1 MGDDREFDRM
11 LEEELTALPLP
22 DDTVAEVNPWRRAM
36 VRIVWGTGLT
46 TLTLNFWYLN
56 YLLPAVGVVLLFLGF
71 RTLRRENRWFALCWG
86 LSLLDLASFYVG
98 RVMDATIW
106 VRDLPPLG
114 AALALLGLVRSF
126 CLWRGIRAVRRCAGQ
141 EDRAGAAAA
150 LLTFQCALV
159 ALGLLGGGNLQLQG
173 LVFVVIFLGLYICIM
188 RSLAKLPALLD
199 GAGYVVRAAGARL
212 SELAVWIT
220 WAVLLAAGLLV
231 AGTVFCRY
239 PMEWSPVEAG
249 EQREL
254 EEIRDSLLA
263 LGMPEQVAEDLA
275 PGDLALLEG
284 ALSVTVQ
291 VREEPFNDGREERS
305 VSGRTIHV
313 QTVYDVRELC
323 LSDIAVELPG
333 GRWRII
339 HHFLWQAEPGLRT
352 TECISLW
359 PTTRDGFDGWRQEG
373 EVTGRLLFDWQG
385 TTYEG
390 DYYSI
395 STEPYTT
402 NSFFWGESQSTDPT
416 ALFSLPRRGEY
427 CRGYLTYGVET
438 VEEGWLLDSWV
449 NYTHQVKWL
458 NYPAMTAQEYD
469 RSGIWNGFGAFH
481 TAQNAIQFYPASEAE
496 KGSYQTR

>member
-1 MGDDREFDRM
+1 
-11 LEEELTALPLP
+11 
-22 DDTVAEVNPWRRAM
+22 
-36 VRIVWGTGLT
+36 
-46 TLTLNFWYLN
+46 
-56 YLLPAVGVVLLFLGF
+56 
-71 RTLRRENRWFALCWG
+71 
-86 LSLLDLASFYVG
+86 
-98 RVMDATIW
+98 
-106 VRDLPPLG
+106 
-114 AALALLGLVRSF
+114 
-126 CLWRGIRAVRRCAGQ
+126 
-141 EDRAGAAAA
+141 
-150 LLTFQCALV
+150 
-159 ALGLLGGGNLQLQG
+159 
-173 LVFVVIFLGLYICIM
+173 
-188 RSLAKLPALLD
+188 
-199 GAGYVVRAAGARL
+199 
-212 SELAVWIT
+212 
-220 WAVLLAAGLLV
+220 
-231 AGTVFCRY
+231 
-239 PMEWSPVEAG
+239 MEWSPVEAG

-284 ALSVTVQ
+284 ALSVTVE

-313 QTVYDVRELC
+313 QTVYDVRELR

-416 ALFSLPRRGEY
+416 AVFSLPRRGER

-481 TAQNAIQFYPASEAE
+481 TAQTAIQFYPASETE
-496 KGSYQTR
+496 KGSYQTW